1 MDRKDAQILVFGLLA
16 LWFIMFFAM
25 MLVSYYKYMPG
36 VVNEKTT
43 TNGGLKNE
51 NTDYERKYQQIDCH

>member
-1 MDRKDAQILVFGLLA
+1 
-16 LWFIMFFAM
+16 MFFAM

>member
-1 MDRKDAQILVFGLLA
+1 MVHVADGNVSVHDNV
-16 LWFIMFFAM
+16 FAM